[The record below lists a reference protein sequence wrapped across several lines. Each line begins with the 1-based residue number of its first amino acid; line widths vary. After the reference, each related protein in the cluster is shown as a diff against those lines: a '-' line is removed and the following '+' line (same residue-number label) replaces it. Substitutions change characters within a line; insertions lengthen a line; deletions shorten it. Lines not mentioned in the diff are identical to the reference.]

1 MTMAPK
7 LSELRAMSDEKII
20 ATYDDVAKHTG
31 VGLQFYLDELV
42 RRETART
49 NERLVALT
57 DQIRLLTLA
66 TTAAAIIALAI
77 SVVAM
82 IRGA

>member
-7 LSELRAMSDEKII
+7 LSKLRAMSDQEIVGV
-20 ATYDDVAKHTG
+20 YDDVAQHTG

-49 NERLVALT
+49 NEKLVALT
-57 DQIRLLTLA
+57 DQIRLLTLTTFGA
-66 TTAAAIIALAI
+66 TFLALAI
-77 SVVAM
+77 AVVAL
-82 IRGA
+82 IRG

>member
-1 MTMAPK
+1 MTMAPN
-7 LSELRAMSDEKII
+7 LSKLRAMSDEDIV
-20 ATYDDVAKHTG
+20 ATYDDVAQHTG

-49 NERLVALT
+49 NEKLVALT
-57 DQIRLLTLA
+57 GQIRLLTVA
-66 TTAAAIIALAI
+66 TTAAAIIAIAI
-77 SVVAM
+77 SVVAL